1 MASSPTCES
10 ELAFDKDEVLRCEI
24 CDMFEAERDPLGE
37 RGRGGG
43 LKVLLLIMEM
53 VSVAAQGQVTEDV
66 RHRCLKSVILSIQRL
81 AMLTL

>member
-10 ELAFDKDEVLRCEI
+10 VLAFDKEEVLRCEN

-43 LKVLLLIMEM
+43 LKVLLLMMKAVFI
-53 VSVAAQGQVTEDV
+53 AAQGQGQG
-66 RHRCLKSVILSIQRL
+66 H
-81 AMLTL
+81 